1 VAFLSEA
8 NVVDAGEKCKRIL
21 PVPETQSTYG
31 RVIGVRLDHT
41 IAAPEHDGRV
51 SQFLPWLQ
59 PDAGLFR

>member
-8 NVVDAGEKCKRIL
+8 NVVDVGEKCKRIL
-21 PVPETQSTYG
+21 PLPDTQSTCG
-31 RVIGVRLDHT
+31 RGIGVRLDHT
-41 IAAPEHDGRV
+41 IAAPEHGGSV